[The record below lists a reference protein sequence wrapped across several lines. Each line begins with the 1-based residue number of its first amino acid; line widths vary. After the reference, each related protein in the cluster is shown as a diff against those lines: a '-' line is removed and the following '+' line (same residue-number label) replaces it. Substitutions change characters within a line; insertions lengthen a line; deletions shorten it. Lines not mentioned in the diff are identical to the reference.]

1 MTKATRATEN
11 NNFKSLCQLILEQCQ
26 TINTKIEDQ
35 SKQTNNKIDSNHET
49 LIQLLS
55 KADAKAQ
62 EVLEKAESN
71 EFDIKNIKDE
81 LNTTKDSLDDKQH
94 QIKTL
99 QNDLND
105 QIDSNMQSTIL
116 VRGLPQKQNGKS
128 WNDTALAFANHLTE
142 KLQWDENSRNMV
154 LNDIERVHRGK
165 KKEDDD
171 VPLVYIKF
179 HLWKTAQSILKE
191 IHGNEKK
198 KLTVSVQQM

>member
-11 NNFKSLCQLILEQCQ
+11 NNFESLRQLILEQCQ

-62 EVLEKAESN
+62 EVLEKAEPN

-81 LNTTKDSLDDKQH
+81 LNLIKDSLDDKQH

-99 QNDLND
+99 QNYLND
-105 QIDSNMQSTIL
+105 QIDRNMRSAIL
-116 VRGLPQKQNGKS
+116 VSGLPQNQ
-128 WNDTALAFANHLTE
+128 
-142 KLQWDENSRNMV
+142 
-154 LNDIERVHRGK
+154 
-165 KKEDDD
+165 
-171 VPLVYIKF
+171 
-179 HLWKTAQSILKE
+179 
-191 IHGNEKK
+191 NEKSGMIQPWHLQTILQK
-198 KLTVSVQQM
+198 NFNGMKTQEICY